1 MRSSI
6 MLIAGALAILAGAT
20 TTPARADS
28 KDDFK
33 KGCESGHPPGAFVEN
48 AENVKCTT
56 SVKTITCDKSIKQC
70 GVAAQVPAE
79 PCTPGISYRLGSSG
93 EIMGLTC
100 ELLEVDD
107 DD

>member
-6 MLIAGALAILAGAT
+6 VLIAGALAILAGAS

-33 KGCESGHPPGAFVEN
+33 KGCESGHPPGSFVQN
-48 AENVKCTT
+48 AENVQCNK
-56 SVKTITCDKSIKQC
+56 SGKTITCDKSIKEC
-70 GVAAQVPAE
+70 GVAAEAE
-79 PCTPGISYRLGSSG
+79 PCTPGISHRLGSSG
-93 EIMGLTC
+93 EILGLTC
-100 ELLEVDD
+100 EADD